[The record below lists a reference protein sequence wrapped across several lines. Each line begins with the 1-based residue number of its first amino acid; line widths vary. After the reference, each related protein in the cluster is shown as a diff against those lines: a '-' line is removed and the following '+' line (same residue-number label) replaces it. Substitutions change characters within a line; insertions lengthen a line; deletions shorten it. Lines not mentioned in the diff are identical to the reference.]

1 MISLLLLASAFAA
14 DRAAPPAVVPPS
26 ALAQPAPEVHQVG
39 QTEVRFV
46 PLPGARKVVVT
57 VLLERGS
64 LDLDERPGPEHEALG
79 DLLTVATTEWDAPA
93 LAELTQLHDI
103 DVSSWVSYRYS
114 GVRLSVPREELDEG
128 LRVAQQVLWAPSFP
142 KKDVA
147 LERRDVLRW
156 LEHDAKLDPDAV
168 ADGALAYSWFPAD
181 HPFGARPDLKAWK
194 KLKRSALEERH
205 RRLLDAPATIVV
217 TGDLAWADVQPK
229 LAVLTGE
236 AFPGGEAGPA
246 PAFTPPSAARVVAVD
261 MAGAEQTAIR
271 LRTAAPL
278 RGDADREIMDVVD
291 FAVGGSFLSR
301 LNSDLREEKGLTY
314 GVHAGYTTEDTRAH
328 WTVRVDVQGKDT
340 GLALSTI
347 AGHLDAVA
355 KEGLRADEVS
365 AARNSLLGGWNTA
378 LLTAETAN
386 AFYLR
391 RFYEKESVEQGLER
405 MRRYDAVTPEET
417 RRVAEKWLG
426 PSAPRTWVVVGDR
439 ATLEPQLQALGW
451 TVEWIT
457 PEQAVL
463 GTF

>member
-1 MISLLLLASAFAA
+1 VISLFLASAFAA
-14 DRAAPPAVVPPS
+14 DRAAPPAVVPP
-26 ALAQPAPEVHQVG
+26 APLAQPAPEVHQVG

-46 PLPGARKVVVT
+46 PLPGARKVALT
-57 VLLERGS
+57 VILERGS
-64 LDLDERPGPEHEALG
+64 LDLDGWPRPEGEALG
-79 DLLTVATTEWDAPA
+79 DLLPVATETWDAPA
-93 LAELTQLHDI
+93 MAELTSLHDV

-114 GVRLSVPREELDEG
+114 GVRLSVPREELDQG
-128 LRVAQQVLWAPSFP
+128 LAVATEVLRSPALP
-142 KKDVA
+142 KKDIA
-147 LERRDVLRW
+147 LERRDTLRW

-168 ADGALAYSWFPAD
+168 ADGALAYAWFPAD
-181 HPFGARPDLKAWK
+181 HPFGARPDPKAWK
-194 KLKRSALEERH
+194 KLKRGALASRH
-205 RRLLDAPATIVV
+205 ERLLAEAPTTVVV
-217 TGDLAWADVQPK
+217 TGDLSWAELEPK
-229 LAVLTGE
+229 LTALL
-236 AFPGGEAGPA
+236 GGVGVSGDAEPA
-246 PAFTPPSAARVVAVD
+246 PAFTPPSATRVVAVD

-271 LRTAAPL
+271 LRVAAPL
-278 RGDADREIMDVVD
+278 RGDADRETMSVVD

-328 WTVRVDVQGKDT
+328 WSVRVDVQGKDT

-355 KEGLRADEVS
+355 KEGLRADEVA

-378 LLTAETAN
+378 LLTADTAN

-405 MRRYDAVTPEET
+405 MRKYDAVTPEET

-457 PEQAVL
+457 PEQAIL